1 MNSTKLC
8 TWSFFFLLLLCF
20 EVKANPSLEQVEA
33 KKKGIELYNQYK
45 AISAIPYLK
54 LAAEGGDDEAQY
66 YLGEAIRKNNRHIDA
81 EAQKAYE
88 SSAFQGNIYSMIRL
102 GRADSDLCTA
112 MKNCSKGSKSPAEW
126 VKAAKDLARKGAD
139 EGNSESMYL
148 MYELSGD
155 KSWLEKSATSGFAL
169 AQYLLAT
176 EYLEGEGFFLS
187 PSSRSEKAE
196 HWMRASAQGGYPKGM
211 MGLAAILIG
220 KKDLEGFRLWN
231 EKAANSGYV
240 EGVFGYASYLA
251 GEPSNYGYSLDF
263 VKSYALLSLLLELD
277 GGGGVRRDVED
288 ILPNVAE
295 KITPEQIQTAEKLAH
310 EWKATHPPLS
320 FFPPKLGF

>member
-1 MNSTKLC
+1 MKTRLLST
-8 TWSFFFLLLLCF
+8 LLLLLF
-20 EVKANPSLEQVEA
+20 PSYIFAQLTFGQITAKEQGV
-33 KKKGIELYNQYK
+33 ILFNQYK
-45 AISAIPYLK
+45 AASAIPLLK
-54 LAAEGGDDEAQY
+54 LAAEAGDPEAQY
-66 YLGEAIRKNNRHIDA
+66 YLGEALRKSNRYITI
-81 EAQKAYE
+81 EALHAYE
-88 SSAFQGNIYSMIRL
+88 ASALQGDIYSMIRL
-102 GRADSDLCTA
+102 ATADSDLCTA
-112 MKNCSKGSKSPAEW
+112 MKKCSKGSKSPDDWMKTAR
-126 VKAAKDLARKGAD
+126 DLAKKGAD
-139 EGNSESMYL
+139 EGSSESMYL

-155 KSWLEKSATSGFAL
+155 KSWLEKSATNGFAL
-169 AQYLLAT
+169 AQFLLAT
-176 EYLEGEGFFLS
+176 KYLEGEGLFLS
-187 PSSRSEKAE
+187 PSSRTEKTE
-196 HWMRASAQGGYPKGM
+196 HWMRASAQGGYPRGM
-211 MGLAAILIG
+211 MGLAAILIE
-220 KKDLEGFRLWN
+220 KKDLEGFRQWN

-320 FFPPKLGF
+320 FFPFKLSR